1 MHLKVNNSEDNL
13 FSLKM
18 AIYFVHI
25 IARNHY
31 TKWQCC
37 TIKSNEVV
45 AFFVKKKETE
55 KLTIKDG
62 RSKISDQMYM
72 YL

>member
-13 FSLKM
+13 FFLKM
-18 AIYFVHI
+18 AHYFVHI
-25 IARNHY
+25 IARNHS
-31 TKWQCC
+31 TKWHSC
-37 TIKSNEVV
+37 TIKSNE
-45 AFFVKKKETE
+45 FFVTKQDTD

-62 RSKISDQMYM
+62 RSKILDQIYV